1 MCYSYSTMID
11 FTLDKN
17 SPVPFY
23 RQIADRVLAGLSS
36 GALRPGDR
44 LPTIREMAV
53 NLEVNPNTV
62 VRAYSHLEMLG
73 VLDSQQGS
81 GVYVRPQ
88 APGAVS
94 AVDRERRI
102 DDLCRDFVGRA
113 QLAGVD
119 LDELVERL
127 RRMRI

>member
-1 MCYSYSTMID
+1 M
-11 FTLDKN
+11 LDKD

-36 GALRPGDR
+36 GAIRPGDR

-62 VRAYSHLEMLG
+62 VKAYSHLEMLG

-88 APGAVS
+88 AQGAVNS
-94 AVDRERRI
+94 TDRDRML

-113 QLAGVD
+113 QLAGAN
-119 LDELVERL
+119 LDELIERL
-127 RRMRI
+127 NRMRQ